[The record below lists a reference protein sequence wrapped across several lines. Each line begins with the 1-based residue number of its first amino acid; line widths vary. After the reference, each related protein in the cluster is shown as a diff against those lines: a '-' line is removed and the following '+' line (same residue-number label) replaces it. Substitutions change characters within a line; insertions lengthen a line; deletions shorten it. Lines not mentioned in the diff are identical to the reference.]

1 MRYVPPDVAR
11 LWQTAR
17 VHMARH
23 TRMCNSPVPLA
34 PEPNRIVMDCKLETF
49 LTRESIV
56 CLSPEKAA

>member
-23 TRMCNSPVPLA
+23 TRMPLA
-34 PEPNRIVMDCKLETF
+34 PEPNRRVLDCKLETF